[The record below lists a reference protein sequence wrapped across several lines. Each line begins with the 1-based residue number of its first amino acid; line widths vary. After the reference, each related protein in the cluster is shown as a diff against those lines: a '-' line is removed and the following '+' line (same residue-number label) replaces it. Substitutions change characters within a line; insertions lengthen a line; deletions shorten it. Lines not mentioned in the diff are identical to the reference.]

1 MQLALLEVDEGSTM
15 TLDQILLLGAVLV
28 PAFVSIVLFSGL
40 VKRDDLARQFAFLG
54 FGFPCIAGIV
64 LFINFDGAQEGY
76 CFELLFARMGLQELG
91 ITLHLGLNGVSSP
104 LFAMAG
110 IVGLAAGL
118 AAIGSGADRIK
129 LYLALLC
136 LMQSGLMGLFASVDL
151 FFYYLFHEF
160 ALIPTFVMIGLWGGK
175 DRRSVALEIT
185 IYLTLGALISL
196 GGLVALNVMVDAQKF
211 DFPALA
217 LALSELNMQEST
229 QTKIFGLL
237 LFGFG
242 ILVALFPFHS
252 WAARGYE
259 AAPTSVSMLH
269 AGVLKKFGLYG
280 LVQIAVPLLPEGA
293 LAWSPWLL
301 WLALGNVLFV
311 GMVTIAQTNL
321 KSMVGYGSVMHMGY
335 CFLGLAVIS
344 SLGAG
349 SAVMLMAAHG
359 LSVSLM
365 FLLSTY
371 VYRRSG
377 TYEMGEMGGLAGKT
391 PVLACFFVAA
401 SLATIGLPGFG
412 NFWGE
417 FGIFLSL
424 GEQEDHWFFLGL
436 AALGIIISAVFGL
449 RAAARIFFGGST
461 GELFAHEK
469 KHPISDLNLGE
480 VIPAGLILVALLFIG
495 LWPRGISDRIDV
507 EIGQRYFHVD
517 EMIDEIQYEK
527 DFQSLPPCC
536 QPNAFNTETNGTHS
550 LINPSGQNL
559 NPPVDH

>member
-1 MQLALLEVDEGSTM
+1 MI
-15 TLDQILLLGAVLV
+15 LDQILLLGSIVV
-28 PAFVSIVLFSGL
+28 PAVVSIALFSGL
-40 VKRDDLARQFAFLG
+40 VEKDDLAKQLAFLG

-76 CFELLFARMGLQELG
+76 CFEFLYEEMGLQELG
-91 ITLHLGLNGVSSP
+91 ITFHLGLNGVSSP

-118 AAIGSGADRIK
+118 AAIGSGAERIK

-160 ALIPTFVMIGLWGGK
+160 ALIPTFVMIGLWGGR
-175 DRRSVALEIT
+175 DRRSIALEIT

-196 GGLVALNVMVDAQKF
+196 GGLVALNVMVDAPKF
-211 DFPALA
+211 DFPSLTQ
-217 LALSELNMQEST
+217 ALSDSSLHEST
-229 QTKIFGLL
+229 QAKIFGLL
-237 LFGFG
+237 LLGFG
-242 ILVALFPFHS
+242 ILVALFPFHT

-269 AGVLKKFGLYG
+269 TGVLKKFGLYG
-280 LVQIAVPLLPEGA
+280 LIQIAAPLLPEAA
-293 LAWSPWLL
+293 LDWSPWLL

-311 GMVTIAQTNL
+311 GMVTIAQSNL

-335 CFLGLAVIS
+335 CFLGIGVCS

-349 SAVMLMAAHG
+349 SAVMLMVAHG
-359 LSVSLM
+359 LSVALM

-377 TYEMGEMGGLAGKT
+377 TFEMSEMGGMAGKT

-417 FGIFLSL
+417 FGVFLSL
-424 GEQEDHWFFLGL
+424 GEQEEHRLFLGL
-436 AALGIIISAVFGL
+436 AALGIIISAIFGL
-449 RAAARIFFGGST
+449 RAVARVFFGSPSD
-461 GELFAHEK
+461 ELDGHEK
-469 KHPISDLNLGE
+469 KNPIRDLDLGE
-480 VIPAGLILVALLFIG
+480 ILPAGLILAALLFIG
-495 LWPRGISDRIDV
+495 LWPRGISDRIDN
-507 EIGQRYFHVD
+507 EIRQRYEAVD
-517 EMIDEIQYEK
+517 FAALSRFIPACCLIEAGNEDSNQTEPNDVDIPID
-527 DFQSLPPCC
+527 
-536 QPNAFNTETNGTHS
+536 HS
-550 LINPSGQNL
+550 VTPS
-559 NPPVDH
+559 PDR